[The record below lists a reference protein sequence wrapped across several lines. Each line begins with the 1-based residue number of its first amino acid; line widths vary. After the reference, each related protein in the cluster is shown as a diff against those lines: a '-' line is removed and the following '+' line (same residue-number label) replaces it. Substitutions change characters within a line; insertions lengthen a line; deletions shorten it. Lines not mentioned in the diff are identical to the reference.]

1 MFYLNVILI
10 FLSVSLFLLL
20 KTAVGKPMESKSNQ
34 TDIEAPILLVI
45 EPNEEFKLVRSVD

>member
-20 KTAVGKPMESKSNQ
+20 KNAVGKPTESKSNQ

-45 EPNEEFKLVRSVD
+45 EPNEEFKLVKSVN